1 MVTHSIFIVSG
12 SNIPAILASDPIF
25 PFENPGL
32 FVIMPAM
39 IQEIKLHGKANEKL
53 DYFVTITG
61 ADLSSRYCYE
71 SLPDGDRFFSG
82 KNEFI
87 ISPNGISHAGSGG
100 SLCEYMFGVDLP
112 LTDLLRKDVSN
123 RLVMYGAYYDT
134 SDNITFTNATAGKAS
149 FDHVFLTG
157 NAVSNYFF
165 FIHSS
170 FNKENR
176 DIQRD
181 ILKYIGKQLKRSTT
195 IGVSD
200 DTRLCQEI
208 FDAFGD
214 AKGLVFLFRLQ
225 NRNNEEYY
233 NTFNKFYAEQK
244 MLSPEAVSLLDD
256 LAKQYEII
264 PYQQE
269 RIKID
274 GMYKLAENK
283 KIVDEYKDILITV
296 SEKGQVNPSELAKL
310 SRLRTLSLRLNIPH
324 TLFDT
329 LDELLLKD
337 MQIVEVEEPEYVK
350 DTRAIFEGLF
360 FRTDNIRGHLS
371 QEDLVKLLKGKQKS
385 TAVRD
390 QAFEGLLLDTV
401 RACDEHARDTNDMF
415 ALESMS
421 SILTYFDRYDSTA
434 SMINN
439 LAFMENSTLS
449 EDNIRSLSGNKEVF
463 DQIGR
468 NLFLELF
475 IEPLRENH
483 YMTRYG
489 RKKVDTLFY
498 GLQRIKAGDTTYREL
513 SAGITGIN
521 EDEKLYTAI
530 HRYIKDRFKSIYA
543 EFNSS
548 EDQEIFIQD
557 LNREIQAKRIVQG
570 PVPHSVFEE
579 IILDIRKESFY
590 LNNLLPHIIV
600 SRDNRVREDFLVNSG
615 LDLFY
620 IEELENDYFVMNKIE
635 KNILE
640 EIRK

>member
-1 MVTHSIFIVSG
+1 
-12 SNIPAILASDPIF
+12 
-25 PFENPGL
+25 
-32 FVIMPAM
+32 MPVM
-39 IQEIKLHGKANEKL
+39 IQEIKLHGKANEKM

-61 ADLSSRYCYE
+61 ADLSRRYCYE
-71 SLPDGDRFFSG
+71 SLPEGDRFFSG
-82 KNEFI
+82 RNEFI
-87 ISPNGISHAGSGG
+87 ISPDGISYTGTGG

-112 LTDLLRKDVSN
+112 LKDLLRKDVSN
-123 RLVMYGAYYDT
+123 RLVMYGAFYDNT
-134 SDNITFTNATAGKAS
+134 DNITFTNTTTGKES

-165 FIHSS
+165 FVHSS
-170 FNKENR
+170 FQKEIR

-181 ILKYIGKQLKRSTT
+181 ILKYSGKQLKRSTT
-195 IGVSD
+195 VGASD
-200 DTRLCQEI
+200 DTRLCSEI
-208 FDAFGD
+208 FEAFGD
-214 AKGLVFLFRLQ
+214 AKGLVFLFRLK
-225 NRNNEEYY
+225 NRHNEEYF
-233 NTFNKFYAEQK
+233 NTFHKYYAEQK
-244 MLSPEAVSLLDD
+244 TLSPEALVQLDD
-256 LAKQYEII
+256 LADRFKLL

-274 GMYKLAENK
+274 GMYKLPENK

-337 MQIVEVEEPEYVK
+337 MQIVEVEEPDYVK

-360 FRTDNIRGHLS
+360 FRTDKIRGHLS
-371 QEDLVKLLKGKQKS
+371 QEDLIKLLIAKQKS
-385 TAVRD
+385 TSVRD

-401 RACDEHARDTNDMF
+401 RACDEHARDTNDMS

-421 SILTYFDRYDSTA
+421 SILTYFDRYDSA
-434 SMINN
+434 SSMINN

-463 DQIGR
+463 DQIGPD
-468 NLFLELF
+468 LFRQIF
-475 IEPLRENH
+475 IDPLRENR

-489 RKKVDTLFY
+489 RKKVEMLFQ
-498 GLQRIKAGDTTYREL
+498 GLLLIKTGDTTYREC
-513 SAGITGIN
+513 STSITTIN
-521 EDEKLYTAI
+521 EEDKLYTAI

-543 EFNSS
+543 ELNSQ

-557 LNREIQAKRIVQG
+557 LNREIQARGIVQG
-570 PVPHSVFEE
+570 PVPHNIFEE

-600 SRDNRVREDFLVNSG
+600 SRDHRVREDFLVNSG
-615 LDLFY
+615 LDRFY
-620 IEELENDYFVMNKIE
+620 IEELENDYFDMNKIG
-635 KNILE
+635 KSILE
-640 EIRK
+640 EIRR

>member
-1 MVTHSIFIVSG
+1 
-12 SNIPAILASDPIF
+12 
-25 PFENPGL
+25 
-32 FVIMPAM
+32 MPVM
-39 IQEIKLHGKANEKL
+39 IHEIKLHGKANEKL

-82 KNEFI
+82 RNEFI
-87 ISPNGISHAGSGG
+87 ISPNGISYVGSGG

-112 LTDLLRKDVSN
+112 LKDLLRKDVSN
-123 RLVMYGAYYDT
+123 RLIMYGAYYDNT
-134 SDNITFTNATAGKAS
+134 DNITFTNATSGKES
-149 FDHVFLTG
+149 FDHLFLTG

-181 ILKYIGKQLKRSTT
+181 ILKYIGKQLKRSAT

-200 DTRLCQEI
+200 DTRLCREI

-214 AKGLVFLFRLQ
+214 ARALVFLFRLQ
-225 NRNNEEYY
+225 NRHNEEYY
-233 NTFNKFYAEQK
+233 KTFHKFYAEQK
-244 MLSPEAVSLLDD
+244 TLSPEAFSMLDD
-256 LAKQYEII
+256 LAKQYELP

-274 GMYKLAENK
+274 GMYKLPENK
-283 KIVDEYKDILITV
+283 KIVDEYKDILISV

-337 MQIVEVEEPEYVK
+337 MKIVEVEEPEYVK

-360 FRTDNIRGHLS
+360 FRTDKIRGHLS
-371 QEDLVKLLKGKQKS
+371 QEDLVKLLNGKQKS

-390 QAFEGLLLDTV
+390 QAFESLLLDTV
-401 RACDEHARDTNDMF
+401 RACDEHARDTNDMS
-415 ALESMS
+415 ALEAMS
-421 SILTYFDRYDSTA
+421 SILTYFDRYDSSA
-434 SMINN
+434 SSINN

-463 DQIGR
+463 DQIGQ
-468 NLFLELF
+468 NLFREIF
-475 IEPLRENH
+475 VDPLRENR
-483 YMTRYG
+483 YLTRYG
-489 RKKVDTLFY
+489 RKKVDALY
-498 GLQRIKAGDTTYREL
+498 QGLQRIKAGDTTYREL
-513 SAGITGIN
+513 SSSITRIN
-521 EDEKLYTAI
+521 EDDKLYTVI

-543 EFNSS
+543 ELNSN

-557 LNREIQAKRIVQG
+557 LNREIQAKGTVQG

-600 SRDNRVREDFLVNSG
+600 SRDNRVREDFLQNSG
-615 LDLFY
+615 LDRFY
-620 IEELENDYFVMNKIE
+620 IEELENDYFVMNKIG

-640 EIRK
+640 ELRR